1 MTSSAVV
8 HSGARERTRR
18 AILDAAMTALADN
31 PSASLTDIATA
42 ADVGRST
49 VHRYYPERT
58 DLLRALARHVHE
70 LSNAAIDRADPT
82 HGPAYDALRRVVESQ
97 LDLGPI
103 VLFVYSEP
111 SILADR
117 ELAAHLD
124 TGDEAIVEVL
134 NRASVDRPEYPPYPP
149 GWARR
154 VFWALLDA
162 GYEAAK
168 QDGTPRH
175 QIVDAIMTSLT
186 AGTVHL
192 PRG

>member
-1 MTSSAVV
+1 MTSSAAT
-8 HSGARERTRR
+8 HSGPRERTRK
-18 AILDAAMTALADN
+18 AILDAAMTVLADQ
-31 PSASLTDIATA
+31 PTASLSDIAAA

-82 HGPAYDALRRVVESQ
+82 HGPADAALRRVVECQ

-103 VLFVYSEP
+103 VIFVYSEP
-111 SILADR
+111 TILADP
-117 ELAAHLD
+117 ELAAYLD

-134 NRASVDRPEYPPYPP
+134 NRASVDRPEYPP

-186 AGTVHL
+186 AGTIQF

>member
-1 MTSSAVV
+1 MTSSVST
-8 HSGARERTRR
+8 HSGPRERTRK
-18 AILDAAMTALADN
+18 AILDAAMTVLADN
-31 PSASLTDIATA
+31 PSASLSDIAAA

-58 DLLRALARHVHE
+58 DLLRALALHVHE

-82 HGPAYDALRRVVESQ
+82 HGPADAALRRVVESQ

-103 VLFVYSEP
+103 VLFVYREP
-111 SILADR
+111 TILADR
-117 ELAAHLD
+117 ELATHLD

-134 NRASVDRPEYPPYPP
+134 TRASVERPEYPP

-162 GYEAAK
+162 GYEAAR

-186 AGTVHL
+186 AGTIQI

>member
-1 MTSSAVV
+1 MTSSAAT
-8 HSGARERTRR
+8 HSGPRERTRK
-18 AILDAAMTALADN
+18 AILDAAMTVLADQ
-31 PSASLTDIATA
+31 PTASLSDIAAA

-82 HGPAYDALRRVVESQ
+82 HGPADAALRRVVESQ

-103 VLFVYSEP
+103 VIFVYSEP
-111 SILADR
+111 TILADP
-117 ELAAHLD
+117 ELAAYLD

-134 NRASVDRPEYPPYPP
+134 NRASVDRPEYPP

-186 AGTVHL
+186 AGTIQF